1 MKTLNLT
8 SDDYVEQPDSKNLYK
23 MPSISMNDVDF
34 SNCNEVNIDLIIQ
47 SVTYHQLIFFNNFF

>member
-8 SDDYVEQPDSKNLYK
+8 SDDYVEQPDSRNVHK

-34 SNCNEVNIDLIIQ
+34 SNCNEVNIDLIILN
-47 SVTYHQLIFFNNFF
+47 VTYHQLIFFNNLF